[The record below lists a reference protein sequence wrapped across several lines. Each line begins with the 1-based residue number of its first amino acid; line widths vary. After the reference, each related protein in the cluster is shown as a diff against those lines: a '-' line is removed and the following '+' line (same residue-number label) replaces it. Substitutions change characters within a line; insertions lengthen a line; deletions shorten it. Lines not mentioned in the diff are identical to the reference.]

1 MKKINDFVELF
12 KENSILTEH
21 NCDVTTDIGAI
32 SYNSMEIAENT
43 LFFCKGVHFKE
54 QFLFDALNKGAVAYV
69 SEKKY
74 DTDAPCILVSDIRKS
89 MYLSAN
95 YFYDNVWSKLKL
107 VGITGTKGKSTT
119 AYFIKYIEDEY
130 LASLNKKPSA
140 IVSSIDTY
148 DGVINIESHLTTPEP
163 FDLHKHFN
171 NAVNSDIEHFT
182 MEVSSQALK
191 YGRTDGVT
199 FTVGCYLNIGIDHI
213 SAIEHPDF
221 EDYFRSKMK
230 IFSQC
235 QTAVVNLDTD
245 RSEDV
250 LKASQNALEVIT
262 FSTKNENADVYG
274 YNIRKDG
281 SDTVFTVRTKDFDRD
296 FTLTIPGLF
305 NVENALC
312 AIAVCCKL
320 GIPENFIYT
329 GLLKARSSGRME
341 VYENADKRVTAIVDY
356 AHNRM
361 SFENLFKSV
370 RQEYPGRKVA
380 IVFGCPGNKALI
392 RRKDLGEISGQY
404 ADMIYI
410 TEEDPGEEPLQ
421 KISREIADFVEA
433 QNGKYKIID
442 DRGEAISTAINEMGA
457 DSVIL
462 ITGKGNETRQKRGI
476 EYIDCPTD
484 VEYATTALK
493 EYDKAHGLDS
503 DEKIKSLQDI
513 LPQLHKLHDKRVV
526 IKLGGSCLDDE
537 TLMKNL
543 LEDIALLTM
552 VGAKILVVHGGGKE
566 ISKTLEKLGLKS
578 EFYEG
583 YRVTGD
589 EEMNVV
595 EMVLSGSVNK
605 KIVERFSQS
614 DISAVGISGADGN
627 ILTATPKYINGKPLG
642 RVGDISKVDT
652 SLVDT
657 LFQKGYTVV
666 MSPVGRSNSLGT
678 VNINADDAAGKMAL
692 AISADYLV
700 YITDVNG
707 IFLDSQNEKTAL
719 ERITVEKAKMLLDSG
734 LAKGGMIPKLKNII
748 NLIENGVK
756 EVAVLNGRVRYNI
769 ISEFIGAKTMGT
781 VVTGD

>member
-1 MKKINDFVELF
+1 MSTLKDYLKLF
-12 KENSILTEH
+12 EENSILCESTADE
-21 NCDVTTDIGAI
+21 NMPIGYV
-32 SYNSMEIAENT
+32 SYNSQDIKENT
-43 LFFCKGVHFKE
+43 FFLCKGAHFKE
-54 QFLFDALNKGAVAYV
+54 QFLLDALNKGATVYIA
-69 SEKKY
+69 EKKY
-74 DTDAPCILVSDIRKS
+74 NTDAPCVIVSDVRLA
-89 MYLSAN
+89 MGLMAN
-95 YFYDNVWSKLKL
+95 YFYENAHQKLSL

-130 LASLNKKPSA
+130 LTALGKKKSA

-163 FDLHKHFN
+163 FDLHKHFD
-171 NAVNSDIEHFT
+171 NAVKSDIEHFT

-191 YGRTDGVT
+191 YGRVFGVN
-199 FTVGCYLNIGIDHI
+199 FTIGCYLNIGIDHI

-221 EDYFRSKMK
+221 EDYFQSKMK

-235 QTAVVNLDTD
+235 KTAVVNMDTD

-250 LKASQNALEVIT
+250 LKASKNAPEVIT

-281 SDTVFTVRTKDFDRD
+281 SDTVFSVRTKNFDRD

-312 AIAVCCKL
+312 AIAVCEKL
-320 GIPENFIYT
+320 GIPEKYIYT

-361 SFENLFKSV
+361 SFENLFNSV
-370 RQEYPGRKVA
+370 RKEYPGRKVA

-392 RRKDLGEISGQY
+392 RRKDLGEIAGQY
-404 ADMIYI
+404 ADMTYI
-410 TEEDPGEEPLQ
+410 TEEDPGEESLQ
-421 KISREIADFVEA
+421 KISLEVASFVES
-433 QNGKYKIID
+433 QKGKYKIID
-442 DRGEAISTAINEMGA
+442 DRGEAISAAINEMGA

-484 VEYATTALK
+484 VEYTIKALK
-493 EYDKAHGLDS
+493 EYDKKNGLDN
-503 DEKIKSLQDI
+503 DEKIKSVQDI
-513 LPQLHKLHDKRVV
+513 LPQLHKLHNKRVV

-537 TLMKNL
+537 TLMNNL

-552 VGAKILVVHGGGKE
+552 VGAKIIVVHGGGKE
-566 ISKTLEKLGLKS
+566 ISKTLEKMNLKS

-589 EEMNVV
+589 DEMNVV

-605 KIVERFSQS
+605 KIVERFAGSN
-614 DISAVGISGADGN
+614 ISAVGISGTDGN
-627 ILTATPKYINGKPLG
+627 MLKAVPKYINGKALG
-642 RVGDISKVDT
+642 RVGDILSVDT
-652 SLVDT
+652 SLIDT
-657 LFQKGYTVV
+657 LLDKDYTVV
-666 MSPVGRSNSLGT
+666 VSPVGRCDALGT
-678 VNINADDAAGKMAL
+678 VNINADDAAGQIAL
-692 AISADYLV
+692 ATKADYLV

-719 ERITVEKAKMLLDSG
+719 EKITVEKAKMLLDSG
-734 LAKGGMIPKLKNII
+734 LAKGGMIPKIRNIV

-756 EVAVLNGRVRYNI
+756 EVAILNGRIRYNI
-769 ISEFIGAKTMGT
+769 ISEFIGAKTVGT

>member
-1 MKKINDFVELF
+1 MSRLKDYLELF
-12 KENSILTEH
+12 RENGILCECTADE
-21 NCDVTTDIGAI
+21 NMEIGYV
-32 SYNSMEIAENT
+32 SYNSQDIKENT
-43 LFFCKGVHFKE
+43 FFLCKGAHFKE
-54 QFLFDALNKGAVAYV
+54 QFLLDALNKGATVYIA
-69 SEKKY
+69 EKKY
-74 DTDAPCILVSDIRKS
+74 NTDAPCVIVSDVRLA
-89 MYLSAN
+89 MGLMAN
-95 YFYDNVWSKLKL
+95 FYYENAYEKLKL

-130 LASLNKKPSA
+130 LTALGKKKSA

-163 FDLHKHFN
+163 FDLHKHFD
-171 NAVNSDIEHFT
+171 NAVKSDIEHFT

-191 YGRTDGVT
+191 YGRVFGVD
-199 FTVGCYLNIGIDHI
+199 FTIGCYLNIGIDHI

-221 EDYFRSKMK
+221 EDYFQSKMK

-235 QTAVVNLDTD
+235 KTAVVNLDTD

-250 LKASQNALEVIT
+250 IKASKKAPEVIT

-296 FTLTIPGLF
+296 FTLTMPGLF

-312 AIAVCCKL
+312 AIAVCVKL
-320 GIPENFIYT
+320 GIPEQYIYT

-341 VYENADKRVTAIVDY
+341 VYENADKRITAIVDY

-361 SFENLFKSV
+361 SFENLFNSV
-370 RQEYPGRKVA
+370 KKEYPGRKVA

-392 RRKDLGEISGQY
+392 RRKDLGEMAGMY
-404 ADMIYI
+404 ADMTYI
-410 TEEDPGEEPLQ
+410 TEEDPGEESLQ
-421 KISREIADFVEA
+421 KISLEVASFVESKG
-433 QNGKYKIID
+433 GKYKIID
-442 DRGEAISTAINEMGA
+442 DRGVAIDTAINEMGA

-484 VEYATTALK
+484 VEYTIKSLK
-493 EYDKAHGLDS
+493 EYDKKNGLDN
-503 DEKIKSLQDI
+503 DEKIKSVQDI
-513 LPQLHKLHDKRVV
+513 LPQLHKLHNKRVV

-552 VGAKILVVHGGGKE
+552 VGAKIIVVHGGGKE
-566 ISKTLEKLGLKS
+566 ISKTLDKMGLQS

-589 EEMNVV
+589 DEMNVV

-614 DISAVGISGADGN
+614 NISAVGISGTDGN
-627 ILTATPKYINGKPLG
+627 ILKAIPKYINGKALG

-652 SLVDT
+652 ALIDT
-657 LFQKGYTVV
+657 LFEKGYTVV
-666 MSPVGRSNSLGT
+666 LSPVGRCDALGT
-678 VNINADDAAGKMAL
+678 VNINADDAAGQVAL
-692 AISADYLV
+692 ALGADCLV

-719 ERITVEKAKMLLDSG
+719 EQINVEKAKMLIQSG
-734 LAKGGMIPKLKNII
+734 LAKGGMIPKINNII

-756 EVAVLNGRVRYNI
+756 EVAILNGRVRYNI
-769 ISEFIGAKTMGT
+769 ISEFIGAKTVGT
-781 VVTGD
+781 VVTRD

>member
-1 MKKINDFVELF
+1 MSRLKDYLELF
-12 KENSILTEH
+12 KENGILCECTADENTE
-21 NCDVTTDIGAI
+21 IGYV
-32 SYNSMEIAENT
+32 SYNSQDIKENT
-43 LFFCKGVHFKE
+43 FFLCKGAHFKE
-54 QFLFDALNKGAVAYV
+54 QFLLDALNKGATVYIA
-69 SEKKY
+69 EKKY
-74 DTDAPCILVSDIRKS
+74 NTDAPCVIVSDVRLA
-89 MYLSAN
+89 MGLMAN
-95 YFYDNVWSKLKL
+95 FYYENAWDKLNL

-130 LASLNKKPSA
+130 LASLGQKPSA

-163 FDLHKHFN
+163 FDLHKHFD
-171 NAVNSDIEHFT
+171 NAVKSDIKHFT

-191 YGRTDGVT
+191 YGRVFGVD
-199 FTVGCYLNIGIDHI
+199 FTIGCYLNIGIDHI

-221 EDYFRSKMK
+221 EDYFQSKMK

-235 QTAVVNLDTD
+235 KTAVVNLDTD

-250 LKASQNALEVIT
+250 LKASKNAPEVIT
-262 FSTKNENADVYG
+262 FSTKDENADVYG

-296 FTLTIPGLF
+296 FTLTMPGLF

-312 AIAVCCKL
+312 AIAVCNKF
-320 GIPENFIYT
+320 GIPEQYIYT

-341 VYENADKRVTAIVDY
+341 VYENADKRITAIVDY

-361 SFENLFKSV
+361 SFENLFNSV
-370 RQEYPGRKVA
+370 RKEYPGRKIA

-392 RRKDLGEISGQY
+392 RRKDLGEMAGMY
-404 ADMIYI
+404 ADMTYI
-410 TEEDPGEEPLQ
+410 TEEDPGEESLQ
-421 KISREIADFVEA
+421 KISLEVASFVESKG
-433 QNGKYKIID
+433 GKYKIID
-442 DRGEAISTAINEMGA
+442 DRGVAIDTAINEMGA

-484 VEYATTALK
+484 VEYTIKSLK
-493 EYDKAHGLDS
+493 EYDKKNGLDS
-503 DEKIKSLQDI
+503 DEKIKSVQDI
-513 LPQLHKLHDKRVV
+513 LPQLHKLHNKRVV

-552 VGAKILVVHGGGKE
+552 VGAKIIVVHGGGKE
-566 ISKTLEKLGLKS
+566 ITKTLDKMNLQS

-583 YRVTGD
+583 YRITGD
-589 EEMNVV
+589 NEMNVV

-614 DISAVGISGADGN
+614 NISAVGISGADGN
-627 ILTATPKYINGKPLG
+627 ILKATPKYINGKSLG

-652 SLVDT
+652 VLIDT
-657 LFQKGYTVV
+657 LFEKGYTVV
-666 MSPVGRSNSLGT
+666 LSPVGRCDALGT
-678 VNINADDAAGKMAL
+678 VNINADDAAGKVAL
-692 AISADYLV
+692 ALGADCLV

-719 ERITVEKAKMLLDSG
+719 EKINVEKAKMLLDSG
-734 LAKGGMIPKLKNII
+734 LASGGMIPKIKNII

-756 EVAVLNGRVRYNI
+756 EVAILNGRVRYNI
-769 ISEFIGAKTMGT
+769 ISEFIGAKTVGT
-781 VVTGD
+781 VVTRD

>member
-1 MKKINDFVELF
+1 MALL
-12 KENSILTEH
+12 KEYLEIFRNNSILVEC
-21 NCDVTTDIGAI
+21 NADENMQIDYI
-32 SYNSMEIAENT
+32 SYNSQDIKENT
-43 LFFCKGVHFKE
+43 FFLCKGAHFKE
-54 QFLFDALNKGAVAYV
+54 QFLLDALNKGATVYI

-74 DTDAPCILVSDIRKS
+74 NTDAPCVVVSDIRLA
-89 MYLSAN
+89 MGLMAN
-95 YFYDNVWSKLKL
+95 FYYDNAYNKLKL

-119 AYFIKYIEDEY
+119 AYFIKYIEDEF
-130 LASLNKKPSA
+130 LSAQGKKQSA

-163 FDLHKHFN
+163 FDLHKHFD
-171 NAVNSDIEHFT
+171 NAVKSGIEHFT

-191 YGRTDGVT
+191 YGRVFGVE
-199 FTVGCYLNIGIDHI
+199 FTIGCYLNIGIDHI

-221 EDYFRSKMK
+221 EDYFQSKMK

-235 QTAVVNLDTD
+235 KTAVVNLDSD

-250 LKASQNALEVIT
+250 LKAAKNAPEVIT

-281 SDTVFTVRTKDFDRD
+281 SDTVFTVRTKEFTRD

-312 AIAVCCKL
+312 AIAACLKL
-320 GIPENFIYT
+320 GIPENCIYT

-341 VYENADKRVTAIVDY
+341 VYENNDKSVTAIVDY

-370 RQEYPGRKVA
+370 RQEYPGRKIA
-380 IVFGCPGNKALI
+380 IVFGCPGYKALI
-392 RRKDLGEISGQY
+392 RRKDLGEIAGMY
-404 ADMIYI
+404 ADMTYI

-421 KISREIADFVEA
+421 KISAEVAEFVA
-433 QNGKYKIID
+433 SKGGKYKIID
-442 DRGEAISTAINEMGA
+442 DRGEAIRTAVNEMGGN
-457 DSVIL
+457 SVIL

-484 VEYATTALK
+484 VEYATKALK
-493 EYDKAHGLDS
+493 DFDIDNGLDS
-503 DEKIKSLQDI
+503 DEKIKNMQDI
-513 LPQLHKLHDKRVV
+513 LPMLHKLYNRKVV

-537 TLMKNL
+537 VLMNNL

-552 VGAKILVVHGGGKE
+552 VGARVTIVHGGGKE
-566 ISKTLEKLGLKS
+566 ISKTLDKLGLKS

-583 YRVTGD
+583 YRVTGN

-595 EMVLSGSVNK
+595 EAVLSGSVNK
-605 KIVERFSQS
+605 KIVERLSKHG
-614 DISAVGISGADGN
+614 ISAVGISGVDGN
-627 ILTATPKYINGKPLG
+627 IFKAEPKFINGKSLG
-642 RVGDISKVDT
+642 RVGDIVKTDT
-652 SLVDT
+652 ALIDKLSEN
-657 LFQKGYTVV
+657 GYTVV
-666 MSPVGRSNSLGT
+666 LSPVGQSENGT
-678 VNINADDAAGKMAL
+678 VNINADDAAGKTAL
-692 AISADYLV
+692 ALGADYLV

-707 IFLDSQNEKTAL
+707 IFLDSNNEKTAL
-719 ERITVEKAKMLLDSG
+719 EKIGVEKAKMLLESG
-734 LAKGGMIPKLKNII
+734 LAKGGMIPKIQNIV

-756 EVAVLNGRVRYNI
+756 EVAILNGRVRYNI
-769 ISEFIGAKTMGT
+769 ISEFIGAKTVGT
-781 VVTGD
+781 VVSKD

>member
-1 MKKINDFVELF
+1 MLQIKDFIELF
-12 KENSILTEH
+12 KENSILTSTS
-21 NCDVTTDIGAI
+21 CDESAPVGFV
-32 SYNSMEIAENT
+32 SYNSQDLKEDT
-43 LFFCKGVHFKE
+43 LFFCKGAHFKE
-54 QFLFDALNKGAVAYV
+54 QFLLDALEKGATAYV

-74 DTDAPCILVSDIRKS
+74 NTDAPCILVSDIRKS

-95 YFYDNVWSKLKL
+95 FFYQNAWDKLKL

-130 LASLNKKPSA
+130 LSAMGKGPSA

-163 FDLHKHFN
+163 FDLHKHFD
-171 NAVNSDIEHFT
+171 NALKSDIEHFT

-191 YGRTDGVT
+191 YGRTDGVN

-221 EDYFRSKMK
+221 EDYFQSKMK
-230 IFSQC
+230 IFTQC
-235 QTAVVNLDTD
+235 KTAVVNLDTD
-245 RSEDV
+245 RSDDV
-250 LKASQNALEVIT
+250 LKAAQNAPEVIT
-262 FSTKNENADVYG
+262 FSTENENADVYG

-281 SDTVFTVRTKDFDRD
+281 SDTVFTVKTKDFNRD

-305 NVENALC
+305 NVSNALC
-312 AIAVCCKL
+312 AIAVAIKL
-320 GIPENFIYT
+320 NIPEKYIYT

-341 VYENADKRVTAIVDY
+341 VYENADKRITAIVDY

-392 RRKDLGEISGQY
+392 RRKDLGEMAGMY
-404 ADMIYI
+404 ADMTYI

-421 KISREIADFVEA
+421 KISLEVASFVES

-442 DRGEAISTAINEMGA
+442 DRGEAIRTAINEMG
-457 DSVIL
+457 DNSVIL

-476 EYIDCPTD
+476 EYIPCPTD
-484 VEYATTALK
+484 VEYTLEALK
-493 EYDKAHGLDS
+493 EYDKKNGLDS

-513 LPQLHKLHDKRVV
+513 LPQLHKLHNKRVV

-537 TLMKNL
+537 ALMKNL

-552 VGAKILVVHGGGKE
+552 VGAKIVVVHGGGKE
-566 ISKTLEKLGLKS
+566 ISKTLDKMSLKN

-589 EEMNVV
+589 EEMGIV

-614 DISAVGISGADGN
+614 NISAVGISGTDGN
-627 ILTATPKYINGKPLG
+627 ILTALPKYINGKPLG
-642 RVGDISKVDT
+642 RVGDISAVDT
-652 SLVDT
+652 SLIDT
-657 LFQKGYTVV
+657 LLAKDYTVV
-666 MSPVGRSNSLGT
+666 LSPVGNCSALGA
-678 VNINADDAAGKMAL
+678 VNINADDAAGQIAL
-692 AISADYLV
+692 ALDADYLV

-707 IFLDSQNEKTAL
+707 IFLDSHNEKTAL
-719 ERITVEKAKMLLDSG
+719 ERITTEKAKMLLDSG
-734 LAKGGMIPKLKNII
+734 LISGGMIPKLQNII
-748 NLIENGVK
+748 KLIENGVR
-756 EVAVLNGRVRYNI
+756 EVAIINGRVRYNL
-769 ISEFIGAKTMGT
+769 ISEFIGAKTVGT
-781 VVTGD
+781 VVTRD

>member
-1 MKKINDFVELF
+1 MLKIKDFIELF
-12 KENSILTEH
+12 KENSILTSTD
-21 NCDVTTDIGAI
+21 CDENSPVGFI
-32 SYNSMEIAENT
+32 SYNSQDLKADT
-43 LFFCKGVHFKE
+43 LFFCKGAHFKE
-54 QFLFDALNKGAVAYV
+54 QFLLDALKNGATAYV

-74 DTDAPCILVSDIRKS
+74 NTDAPCILVSDIRKS

-95 YFYDNVWSKLKL
+95 FFYNNAWDKLNL

-130 LASLNKKPSA
+130 LTAQGLKKSA

-148 DGVINIESHLTTPEP
+148 DGIINIESHLTTPEP
-163 FDLHKHFN
+163 FDLHKHFD
-171 NAVNSDIEHFT
+171 NAVKSDIKHFT

-191 YGRTDGVT
+191 YGRTDGVN
-199 FTVGCYLNIGIDHI
+199 FTIGCYLNIGIDHI

-221 EDYFRSKMK
+221 EDYFQSKMK
-230 IFSQC
+230 IFTQC
-235 QTAVVNLDTD
+235 KTAVVNLDTD

-250 LKASQNALEVIT
+250 LEASKNAPEVIT
-262 FSTKNENADVYG
+262 FSTKNPNADVYG

-281 SDTVFTVRTKDFDRD
+281 SDTVFTVKTKDFDRD

-312 AIAVCCKL
+312 AIAVCVKL
-320 GIPENFIYT
+320 GIPEKYIYT

-341 VYENADKRVTAIVDY
+341 VYENADKRITAIVDY

-392 RRKDLGEISGQY
+392 RRKDLGEIAGMY
-404 ADMIYI
+404 ADMTYI
-410 TEEDPGEEPLQ
+410 TEEDPGEEPLE
-421 KISREIADFVEA
+421 KISKEVASFVES

-442 DRGEAISTAINEMGA
+442 DRGVAISTAINEMGA

-462 ITGKGNETRQKRGI
+462 ITGKGNETRQKRGV
-476 EYIDCPTD
+476 EYIPCPTD
-484 VEYATTALK
+484 VEYTIKALK
-493 EYDKAHGLDS
+493 EYDKKNGLDS
-503 DEKIKSLQDI
+503 DEKIKSVQDI
-513 LPQLHKLHDKRVV
+513 LPQLHKLHNKKIV

-552 VGAKILVVHGGGKE
+552 VGAKIVVVHGGGKE
-566 ISKTLEKLGLKS
+566 ISKTLDKMNLKS

-589 EEMNVV
+589 EEMSVV

-614 DISAVGISGADGN
+614 NISAVGISGTDGN
-627 ILTATPKYINGKPLG
+627 ILTALPKYINGKALG

-652 SLVDT
+652 SLIDT
-657 LFQKGYTVV
+657 LLEKDYTVV
-666 MSPVGRSNSLGT
+666 ISPVGRCSALGT
-678 VNINADDAAGKMAL
+678 VNINADDAAGQIAL
-692 AISADYLV
+692 ALSADYLV

-719 ERITVEKAKMLLDSG
+719 EHITIEKAKMLLDSG
-734 LAKGGMIPKLKNII
+734 LAKGGMIPKIRNII

-756 EVAVLNGRVRYNI
+756 EVAILNGRVRYNI
-769 ISEFIGAKTMGT
+769 ISEFIGAKTVGT
-781 VVTGD
+781 VVTRE